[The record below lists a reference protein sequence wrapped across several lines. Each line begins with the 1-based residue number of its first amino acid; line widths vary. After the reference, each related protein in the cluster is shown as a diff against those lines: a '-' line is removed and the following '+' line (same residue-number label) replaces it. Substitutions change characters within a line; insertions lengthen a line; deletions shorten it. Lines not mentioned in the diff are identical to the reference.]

1 MSSQFIILPLLVHFF
16 STVVLLFFWGKVRVQ
31 RVISVAG
38 NMLSLVVALLLFV
51 RIRQSG
57 MLVAQM
63 GNWPAPF
70 GITMVGDVFAAALVL
85 LVSLLG
91 LAVALHG
98 AGSLSDRR
106 LLFGFFPILHFLL
119 LGLSGAFLAGDVFN
133 LYVWFEIIIISSF
146 VLITLGGERKQLEGA
161 VKYFTLNVLA
171 SVVFLTAIAFLYGLA
186 GTLNMADLAVKV
198 PSISNQGLVRV
209 SALLFFIG
217 FGIKSAVFPMYFWLP
232 ASYHTPPSAI
242 SAIFAGLLTKVGV
255 YALIR
260 MFSLVY
266 AADVVLWEIIL
277 WVAAATLF
285 TGGIGALVEKNISR
299 LFSYFIVCHIGY
311 MVAGLGMYTEAA
323 MAGAVF
329 YMLHDIPVKANL
341 FLGSGLIQ
349 KIGGTANLHK
359 LGGLYATYP
368 LLSLLLAVPLFSVAG
383 IPPLSG
389 FWPKLSLI
397 LAGADTGR
405 YAIIGF
411 MLFGS
416 FITLFVTA
424 KLWAE
429 VFWKNKPEA
438 ETGVQRN
445 IFERL
450 SAQQQWLIVAP
461 MVMLALVSLYIGFGA
476 EHVQRLSARI
486 ASELLS
492 PESYIR
498 AVLK

>member
-1 MSSQFIILPLLVHFF
+1 MSSQFIIMPLLVHFF
-16 STVVLLFFWGKVRVQ
+16 SAVVLLFFWGKVRIQ

-38 NMLSLVVALLLFV
+38 NALSLLVALLLFA
-51 RIRQSG
+51 RIQQSG
-57 MLVAQM
+57 VLVAQM

-70 GITMVGDVFAAALVL
+70 GITMVGDVFAAVLVL
-85 LVSLLG
+85 LTSLLG
-91 LAVALHG
+91 LAVSVHAS
-98 AGSLSDRR
+98 GSLSDRR

-119 LGLSGAFLAGDVFN
+119 LGLSGAFLTGDVFN

-186 GTLNMADLAVKV
+186 GTLNMADLAIKV
-198 PSISNQGLVRV
+198 PAIPNQGLVRV

-242 SAIFAGLLTKVGV
+242 SAVFAGLLTKVGV

-266 AADVVLWEIIL
+266 AADAVLWEIML

-299 LFSYFIVCHIGY
+299 IFSYFIICHIGY

-341 FLGSGLIQ
+341 FLSSGLIQ
-349 KIGGTANLHK
+349 KIGCTANLHK
-359 LGGLYATYP
+359 LGGLYAAYP

-397 LAGADTGR
+397 MAGADTGR
-405 YAIIGF
+405 YVIIGF

-416 FITLFVTA
+416 FITLFVVA
-424 KLWAE
+424 KFWAE

-438 ETGVQRN
+438 ETGLKRN
-445 IFERL
+445 TFERL
-450 SAQQQWLIVAP
+450 NARQRGLIVGP
-461 MVMLALVSLYIGFGA
+461 MVLLALVSLYIGFGA
-476 EHVQRLSARI
+476 EHVQQLSARI